1 MRKSVV
7 ISGVLGFLAI
17 IGFIILLMCITKVP
31 QGHVG
36 VVYSVNGVKEETKS
50 PGWHLTAPFDKVNK
64 YPTKTQTHK
73 YKDLNVATSDG
84 KNLQMDIDVSYKVDA
99 TKAVALF
106 NRFGSADIEE
116 LEKGY
121 LRSRVQDNVRQA
133 VSKYSV
139 IDAFGVKTGEI
150 KKDTLDSLN
159 DNLEKQGFV
168 IEDIALSSPKADKN
182 TQKAIDERVKANQE
196 LERTKVDK
204 QIAEENAKKKEVEAK
219 GEKKANEIRSK
230 SLTDEVLQ
238 QQLIEKWDGKQPIEI
253 GGNGT
258 IVDATGK

>member
-99 TKAVALF
+99 TKRSEEHTSELQS
-106 NRFGSADIEE
+106 RFDI
-116 LEKGY
+116 
-121 LRSRVQDNVRQA
+121 VC
-133 VSKYSV
+133 
-139 IDAFGVKTGEI
+139 
-150 KKDTLDSLN
+150 
-159 DNLEKQGFV
+159 
-168 IEDIALSSPKADKN
+168 
-182 TQKAIDERVKANQE
+182 
-196 LERTKVDK
+196 
-204 QIAEENAKKKEVEAK
+204 
-219 GEKKANEIRSK
+219 
-230 SLTDEVLQ
+230 
-238 QQLIEKWDGKQPIEI
+238 
-253 GGNGT
+253 
-258 IVDATGK
+258 